1 LWNLQFDLIQEMKT
15 DLDGWNLAVE
25 TSNDELEAKRVEHD
39 DNLRGQ
45 YDAQVQYDY
54 EVEKLK
60 NM

>member
-1 LWNLQFDLIQEMKT
+1 MKT